1 MVASSKVRGNGDDGE
16 KAGKKRTVEP
26 APRMNERL
34 PGVVADLGLLSS
46 VNGGFFFFFFSFFEG
61 VSTAVSAAHTSE
73 EE

>member
-46 VNGGFFFFFFSFFEG
+46 VNGGFFFFEG

>member
-46 VNGGFFFFFFSFFEG
+46 VNGGFFFFFFFF
-61 VSTAVSAAHTSE
+61 
-73 EE
+73 

>member
-46 VNGGFFFFFFSFFEG
+46 VNGGFFFEG